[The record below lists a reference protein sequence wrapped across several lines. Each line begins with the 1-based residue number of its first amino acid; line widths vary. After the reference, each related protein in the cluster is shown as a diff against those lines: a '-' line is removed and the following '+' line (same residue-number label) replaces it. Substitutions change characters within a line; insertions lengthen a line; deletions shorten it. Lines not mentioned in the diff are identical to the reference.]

1 MSAAYLGRKLT
12 GSDTLLWI
20 ACLVGGAAIHLGLWQ
35 VSEPPDLFSD
45 FYKAYFPAAEY
56 LWEQGLS
63 ATWPLTEA
71 AAGGFVNIP
80 ILAWLFV
87 PLVPLGEEA
96 AGWAFLAMG
105 AAAALAAWALL
116 TRMGHA
122 QAKVAAPLLFLGL
135 VNGPMINSL
144 REGNTT
150 HIILLLLVLALLLWR
165 SRWDYVAG
173 LVLGVCAVIKLPLLL
188 FGAYFLLRGKWRV
201 VLGGMTSTATAV
213 LLSLAAYG
221 LQGNIDWYRDSVE
234 PFLGGVI
241 PAFNVQSIDGF
252 LVRLW
257 TGESRLHDW
266 DPMLPSTLH
275 KVLRHILFLL
285 IYGSALWLGWRN
297 RRAEPVPALS
307 GEQSARDTLEFVL
320 VINLAIVTSPIS
332 WTHYYLLLLIPWGL
346 YLGGRLAL
354 PEDQT
359 TRWLMWGSLALT
371 SLPVVIP
378 QHSPSLLNEV
388 LARTIVSA
396 WLFGGLLMF
405 AALMRGL
412 WKLTPSRHPQPE
424 FAGRHATS

>member
-1 MSAAYLGRKLT
+1 MSAVHLGRKLA
-12 GSDTLLWI
+12 GNDTLVWI
-20 ACLVGGAAIHLGLWQ
+20 ACVVVGAAIHLGLWQ

-56 LWEQGLS
+56 LWEKGLS

-71 AAGGFVNIP
+71 AAGGFVNMP

-87 PLVPLGEEA
+87 PLVPLGEGD
-96 AGWAFLAMG
+96 AGWAFLAIG
-105 AAAALAAWALL
+105 GLAALAAWALL

-122 QAKVAAPLLFLGL
+122 HTKVGAPLLFLGL

-165 SRWDYVAG
+165 SRRDYVAG
-173 LVLGVCAVIKLPLLL
+173 LVLGICAVIKLPLLL

-201 VLGGMTSTATAV
+201 VLGGVTSIATAV

-252 LVRLW
+252 LIRLW

-266 DPMLPSTLH
+266 DPMLPNTLH

-297 RRAEPVPALS
+297 SRVQTVPAVNSEL
-307 GEQSARDTLEFVL
+307 SARDTLEFVL
-320 VINLAIVTSPIS
+320 VINLALVTSPIS

-346 YLGGRLAL
+346 YLGGRLCL
-354 PEDQT
+354 PEDRT
-359 TRWLMWGSLALT
+359 TRWLMWSSLVLT

-378 QHSPSLLNEV
+378 QHSPSLLTEV
-388 LARTIVSA
+388 LARTLVSA
-396 WLFGGLLMF
+396 WFFGGLLMF
-405 AALMRGL
+405 TALMRGL
-412 WKLTPSRHPQPE
+412 WKLTPSSKPQPQ
-424 FAGRHATS
+424 FSGRHATP

>member
-1 MSAAYLGRKLT
+1 M
-12 GSDTLLWI
+12 
-20 ACLVGGAAIHLGLWQ
+20 
-35 VSEPPDLFSD
+35 
-45 FYKAYFPAAEY
+45 
-56 LWEQGLS
+56 
-63 ATWPLTEA
+63 
-71 AAGGFVNIP
+71 
-80 ILAWLFV
+80 
-87 PLVPLGEEA
+87 
-96 AGWAFLAMG
+96 
-105 AAAALAAWALL
+105 
-116 TRMGHA
+116 
-122 QAKVAAPLLFLGL
+122 
-135 VNGPMINSL
+135 

-173 LVLGVCAVIKLPLLL
+173 LVLGICAVIKLPLLL

-201 VLGGMTSTATAV
+201 VLGGATSIVTAV
-213 LLSLAAYG
+213 LLSLADYG

-252 LVRLW
+252 LIRLW

-266 DPMLPSTLH
+266 DPMLPNTLH

-297 RRAEPVPALS
+297 SRIEPVPAFNSDL
-307 GEQSARDTLEFVL
+307 SARDTLEFVL
-320 VINLAIVTSPIS
+320 VINLALVTSPIS

-346 YLGGRLAL
+346 YLGGRLCL
-354 PEDQT
+354 PEDRT

-396 WLFGGLLMF
+396 WFFGGLLMF

-412 WKLTPSRHPQPE
+412 WKLTPSSNLQPQ
-424 FAGRHATS
+424 FAGRHATP

>member
-1 MSAAYLGRKLT
+1 MSAVHLGRKLA
-12 GSDTLLWI
+12 GNDTLVWI
-20 ACLVGGAAIHLGLWQ
+20 ACVLCGAAIHLGLWQ

-45 FYKAYFPAAEY
+45 FFKAYFPAAEQ
-56 LWEQGLS
+56 LWEEGLS

-71 AAGGFVNIP
+71 RAGGFVNIP

-87 PLVPLGEEA
+87 PLVPLGEA
-96 AGWAFLAMG
+96 NAGWAFLAIG
-105 AAAALAAWALL
+105 AVAALAAWALL
-116 TRMGHA
+116 TRMSHA
-122 QAKVAAPLLFLGL
+122 PTKVAAPLLFIGL

-150 HIILLLLVLALLLWR
+150 HIVLLLLIVALLLWR
-165 SRWDYVAG
+165 SRWDYAAG
-173 LVLGVCAVIKLPLLL
+173 LILGVCAVIKLPLLL
-188 FGAYFLLRGKWRV
+188 FAAYFVLRGKWRV
-201 VLGGMTSTATAV
+201 VLGGATAIGTAV
-213 LLSLAAYG
+213 LLSLADYG

-257 TGESRLHDW
+257 TGEAQLHDW
-266 DPMLPSTLH
+266 DPMLPNTLH

-297 RRAEPVPALS
+297 SRTEPAPALN

-320 VINLAIVTSPIS
+320 VINLALVTSPIS

-346 YLGGRLAL
+346 YLGGRLSL

-359 TRWLMWGSLALT
+359 TRWLMWSSLVLT

-388 LARTIVSA
+388 LARTLVSA
-396 WLFGGLLMF
+396 WFFGGLLMF

-412 WKLTPSRHPQPE
+412 WKLNPSSNLQPE

>member
-1 MSAAYLGRKLT
+1 MSAAHLGRKLA
-12 GSDTLLWI
+12 GNDTLVWI

-56 LWEQGLS
+56 LWEKGLS

-87 PLVPLGEEA
+87 PLVPLGEEE
-96 AGWAFLAMG
+96 AGWAFLAIG
-105 AAAALAAWALL
+105 GLAALTAWALL

-122 QAKVAAPLLFLGL
+122 HTKVAAPLLFLGL
-135 VNGPMINSL
+135 VNGPMINSM

-173 LVLGVCAVIKLPLLL
+173 FVLGICAVIKLPLLL

-201 VLGGMTSTATAV
+201 VLGGATSIVTAV
-213 LLSLAAYG
+213 LLSLADYG

-252 LVRLW
+252 LIRLW

-266 DPMLPSTLH
+266 DPMLPNTLH

-297 RRAEPVPALS
+297 SRIEPVPAFNSDL
-307 GEQSARDTLEFVL
+307 SARDTLEFVL
-320 VINLAIVTSPIS
+320 VINLALVTSPIS

-346 YLGGRLAL
+346 YLGGRLCL
-354 PEDQT
+354 PEDRT

-396 WLFGGLLMF
+396 WFFGGLLMF

-412 WKLTPSRHPQPE
+412 WKLTPSSNLQPQ
-424 FAGRHATS
+424 FAGRHATP

>member
-1 MSAAYLGRKLT
+1 MSAAHLGRKLA
-12 GSDTLLWI
+12 GNNTLIWI
-20 ACLVGGAAIHLGLWQ
+20 ACVVGGAAIHLGLWQ

-45 FYKAYFPAAEY
+45 FFKAYYPAAEQ
-56 LWEQGLS
+56 LWEDGLS

-71 AAGGFVNIP
+71 KAGGFVNMP

-87 PLVPLGEEA
+87 PLIPLGEDE
-96 AGWAFLAMG
+96 AGWAFLAIG

-116 TRMGHA
+116 ARMGRA
-122 QAKVAAPLLFLGL
+122 EAKVAAPLLFLGL
-135 VNGPMINSL
+135 INGPMINSL

-165 SRWDYVAG
+165 SRRDYMAG

-188 FGAYFLLRGKWRV
+188 FGAYFFLRGKWRV
-201 VLGGMTSTATAV
+201 VLGGVTLIATVA
-213 LLSLAAYG
+213 LLSLAVYG

-252 LVRLW
+252 LIRLW
-257 TGESRLHDW
+257 TGESLLHDW
-266 DPMLPSTLH
+266 DPMLPNTLH
-275 KVLRHILFLL
+275 KVLRYILFLL
-285 IYGSALWLGWRN
+285 VYGSALWFGWRN
-297 RRAEPVPALS
+297 SGIEPVPAAN
-307 GEQSARDTLEFVL
+307 GELSARNTLEFAL
-320 VINLAIVTSPIS
+320 VINLAIITSPIS

-354 PEDQT
+354 PEDRT
-359 TRWLMWGSLALT
+359 TRWLMWSSLVLT
-371 SLPVVIP
+371 SLPVIIP
-378 QHSPSLLNEV
+378 QPSPSLLTEV

-396 WLFGGLLMF
+396 WFFGGLLMF

-412 WKLTPSRHPQPE
+412 WKLTSSSNLQPE
-424 FAGRHATS
+424 LAGRHATS

>member
-12 GSDTLLWI
+12 GNDTWAWI
-20 ACLVGGAAIHLGLWQ
+20 ACVVGGAAIHLSLWQ
-35 VSEPPDLFSD
+35 VSEPPNLFSD

-56 LWEQGLS
+56 LWEKGLS

-96 AGWAFLAMG
+96 AGWAFLAIG
-105 AAAALAAWALL
+105 VVAALAAWALL

-201 VLGGMTSTATAV
+201 VLGGVTSIATAV

-266 DPMLPSTLH
+266 DPMLPNTVH
-275 KVLRHILFLL
+275 KVIRHILFLL

-297 RRAEPVPALS
+297 SRAEPVSALNS
-307 GEQSARDTLEFVL
+307 ELSARDTLEFVL

-359 TRWLMWGSLALT
+359 TRWLMWSSLLLT

-378 QHSPSLLNEV
+378 QHSPSLLSEV

-396 WLFGGLLMF
+396 WFFGGLLMF

-412 WKLTPSRHPQPE
+412 WKLTPSSNRQPE
-424 FAGRHATS
+424 FAGRHATP

>member
-1 MSAAYLGRKLT
+1 MNAASLARKLA
-12 GSDTLLWI
+12 GNNTLVWI
-20 ACLVGGAAIHLGLWQ
+20 ACAVGGAAIHIGLWQ

-56 LWEQGLS
+56 LWETGLS

-87 PLVPLGEEA
+87 PLVPLGEDE
-96 AGWAFLAMG
+96 AGWAFLAIG
-105 AAAALAAWALL
+105 AVAALAAWALL
-116 TRMGHA
+116 ARMGRA
-122 QAKVAAPLLFLGL
+122 ETKVAAPLLFLGL
-135 VNGPMINSL
+135 ANGPMINSL

-150 HIILLLLVLALLLWR
+150 HIILLLLVLALLLLQ

-173 LVLGVCAVIKLPLLL
+173 LVLGICALIKLPLLL
-188 FGAYFLLRGKWRV
+188 FGAYFILRGRWRV
-201 VLGGMTSTATAV
+201 VLGGATFIATAV

-252 LVRLW
+252 LIRLW

-266 DPMLPSTLH
+266 DPMLPNTLH

-285 IYGSALWLGWRN
+285 VYGGALWLGWRN
-297 RRAEPVPALS
+297 SRTEPVPTLN
-307 GEQSARDTLEFVL
+307 GELRARDTLEFVL

-346 YLGGRLAL
+346 YLGGRLPL

-359 TRWLMWGSLALT
+359 TRWLMWGSLLLT

-378 QHSPSLLNEV
+378 EHSPGLLSEV
-388 LARTIVSA
+388 LARTVISA
-396 WLFGGLLMF
+396 WFFGGLLMF

-412 WKLTPSRHPQPE
+412 WKLTPSRNLQPE
-424 FAGRHATS
+424 LAGRHATT